1 MSWQTKTSNWIYWVK
16 KSKHDIGRSLSISLT
31 QKRQDDA
38 PLTDSWKPKPP
49 KQLAASTAKVNKKNP
64 RVNNQTNTR
73 NVTYVD
79 NADMVNVPHQ
89 PPAKQPAQRTGKLM
103 VTVVGQTIST
113 LSVSTKRKRNTT
125 RLTTHLTR
133 RVPHLIHYA
142 PQQP

>member
-1 MSWQTKTSNWIYWVK
+1 METQTTKAA
-16 KSKHDIGRSLSISLT
+16 RSQYGKGKQEEPKGQQPDQPEKCHLCG
-31 QKRQDDA
+31 QRGHGKRA
-38 PLTDSWKPKPP
+38 PPT
-49 KQLAASTAKVNKKNP
+49 
-64 RVNNQTNTR
+64 
-73 NVTYVD
+73 
-79 NADMVNVPHQ
+79 
-89 PPAKQPAQRTGKLM
+89 PAKQPAQRTGKLM